1 MQLQVADIFI
11 NDWSQLKADQAAI
24 LLLWRDKLVKAL
36 NDGRHEIAG
45 LYKNILVRHLCK
57 KKNLLNKLTSYQIRD
72 IADDL
77 NFIHNSWYSFHVT
90 YLKTKLGTFYRPD
103 HKLASF
109 TFWQMV
115 KADAEYSKFLIYNF
129 EESKEQY
136 HALDRLVAII
146 YQTKPGYFTDTNI
159 EEHAA
164 VLPKGLTFELK
175 YLILH
180 TYSNIR
186 KYLVHER
193 CPDLFDVPAPVA
205 GPATGSNDVANKKQ
219 IPEQVREQ
227 PQYTGEMWQQMMFDL
242 SETAAFSGLE
252 TAKNARLF
260 DALDYLNKKAR
271 DNKNQQSR

>member
-1 MQLQVADIFI
+1 MPLQISDIFI
-11 NDWSQLKADQAAI
+11 NDWGQLKADQAAI
-24 LLLWRDKLVKAL
+24 LLLWRDKLVKAID
-36 NDGRHEIAG
+36 DGKHEIAG
-45 LYKNILVRHLCK
+45 LYKSILVRHLCK
-57 KKNLLNKLTSYQIRD
+57 KKKVFNQLSSYQIRD

-77 NFIHNSWYSFHVT
+77 NFIHTSWYSFHIT
-90 YLKTKLGTFYRPD
+90 FLKTKLGTLYRPD

-109 TFWQMV
+109 TFWQLV

-129 EESKEQY
+129 QESKEQY

-159 EEHAA
+159 EEHTA

-193 CPDLFDVPAPVA
+193 CPELFNAPV
-205 GPATGSNDVANKKQ
+205 PRHPEFISGSADNSKQ
-219 IPEQVREQ
+219 IPKQVRNDEQ
-227 PQYTGEMWQQMMFDL
+227 PQYTGDMWRQMLFDL
-242 SETAAFSGLE
+242 SETPAFSGLE

-260 DALDYLNKKAR
+260 DALDYLHKKALEQT
-271 DNKNQQSR
+271 KTS